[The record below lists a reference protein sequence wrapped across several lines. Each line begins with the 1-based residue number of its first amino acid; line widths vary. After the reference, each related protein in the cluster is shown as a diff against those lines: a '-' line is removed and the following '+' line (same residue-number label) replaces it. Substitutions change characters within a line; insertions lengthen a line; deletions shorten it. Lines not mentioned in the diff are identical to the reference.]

1 MNKTELIKA
10 IATKA
15 SLSNKSAAA
24 ALDAAIQSIT
34 EALKAGDKVSLP
46 GFGTFELKT
55 RPARTTRNPRTGE
68 PVEVAE
74 KKVPSFKAGKGLK
87 EAVQ

>member
-15 SLSNKSAAA
+15 SLTNKSATA
-24 ALDAAIQSIT
+24 ALDATIQSIT

-74 KKVPSFKAGKGLK
+74 KRVPSFKAGKGLK
-87 EAVQ
+87 EAIK

>member
-1 MNKTELIKA
+1 MNKTELIKS

-15 SLSNKSAAA
+15 SLTNKSAAA
-24 ALDAAIQSIT
+24 ALDATIQSIT
-34 EALKAGDKVSLP
+34 EALKAGEKVSLP
-46 GFGTFELKT
+46 GFGTFEVRT
-55 RPARTTRNPRTGE
+55 RAARTTRNPRTGE

>member
-15 SLSNKSAAA
+15 SLTNKSAAA
-24 ALDAAIQSIT
+24 ALDATIQSIT
-34 EALKAGDKVSLP
+34 DALKAGEVVQIM
-46 GFGTFELKT
+46 GFGTFEVRT
-55 RPARTTRNPRTGE
+55 RAARTGKNPRTGE

-74 KKVPSFKAGKGLK
+74 KKVPGFKAGKGLK
-87 EAVQ
+87 EALK